1 MTRLTFELKKKKK
14 KVVIEVIAEFIVE
27 YAIEKMQ
34 NICVRIVGNQ
44 DVELQKLK
52 KAKNKNFMENH

>member
-52 KAKNKNFMENH
+52 KAKTKNFMENH

>member
-14 KVVIEVIAEFIVE
+14 KVVIEVIEELIVE